1 MEAIKNRLQ
10 LNREQLKLIAIAS
23 MIIDHLA
30 WGFVEFYSPL
40 GQFLHVLGRLT
51 IPIMC
56 FLLQRDFERPL
67 I

>member
-40 GQFLHVLGRLT
+40 GVVVN
-51 IPIMC
+51 
-56 FLLQRDFERPL
+56 
-67 I
+67 

>member
-30 WGFVEFYSPL
+30 
-40 GQFLHVLGRLT
+40 
-51 IPIMC
+51 
-56 FLLQRDFERPL
+56 
-67 I
+67 